1 MVNLAPREYGIRRD
15 MRGPAPREGSQRSGG
30 MDRRRNG
37 LPGAV
42 YTDKQLVIV
51 GTDRPSGLKFIGSVD
66 AFNVEHVENVLAGAL
81 NGESDIEVHI
91 DLTRLEFCDVSGIR
105 ALVAA
110 AQKSDGRHRMILHGL
125 PPLMSRVMGVVGWS
139 DLPSLFIAETDFPDG
154 VQSAEGGPAPEVA

>member
-1 MVNLAPREYGIRRD
+1 MDLGE
-15 MRGPAPREGSQRSGG
+15 
-30 MDRRRNG
+30 MDRRRKG

-51 GTDRPSGLKFIGSVD
+51 SRERPTGLRLIGSID
-66 AFNVEHVENVLAGAL
+66 AFNVENVEHVLARAL
-81 NGESDIEVHI
+81 NGESDVEVHI

-125 PPLMSRVMGVVGWS
+125 PPLMSRVMGLVGWS

-154 VQSAEGGPAPEVA
+154 AQSAEGRPEPEVP